1 MSTTEITNPDALL
14 AVGVE
19 TALADLLISRTRTIL
34 WISVIVG
41 LTFLALELA
50 LAPRL
55 SGPFYVKCVGILAIG
70 MTLVLL
76 RRSWVAPHAVAVAMV
91 IVLGGTLLT
100 ALSGMVSPS
109 REYETTAILF
119 AVGSLTMATL
129 LPWGLWPQ
137 AVTVLFG
144 ATLLC
149 AAVVRADGNLYV
161 LLEDPAAAVA
171 FALMLSILTAHEMQR
186 YRLTSMRELVAR
198 RQAELEIR
206 ALNADL
212 ERRVM
217 ERTRELE
224 AANEQLH
231 GLSMRLQS
239 VREEERTRISREI
252 HDELGQMLT
261 ALKIDIDLLP
271 KRIAEGTGGPVSQ
284 VVRQR
289 LATMSELA
297 NTMLHSVRR
306 ISTTLR
312 PSVLDDLGL
321 VTAIEWQA
329 REFEKRSGVRCAVNC
344 EPREVSLDPPGAT
357 ALFRIVQ
364 EALTNV
370 ARHADATKISITL
383 REEGSN
389 FVLEVADDGRG
400 ATEAELRGA
409 RSLGLLGIRE
419 RARLLGGDV
428 DIHGVSGQGTTVLVR
443 IPRLQPAEAEE
454 GAARAYP
461 RR

>member
-1 MSTTEITNPDALL
+1 MIRTEITDPDVLITL
-14 AVGVE
+14 GVE

-34 WISVIVG
+34 WISLIAG
-41 LTFLALELA
+41 LTFQALEVA

-55 SGPFYVKCVGILAIG
+55 SAPFYVKCVGIAAIG
-70 MTLVLL
+70 MTLVVL
-76 RRSWVAPHAVAVAMV
+76 RRSWVVQHAVTVAVV
-91 IVLGGTLLT
+91 IVLAGYFLT
-100 ALSGMVSPS
+100 ALSGMLSPS
-109 REYETTAILF
+109 REYETTGILF
-119 AVGSLTMATL
+119 AVGALTMATL

-137 AVTVLFG
+137 TATVLFG
-144 ATLLC
+144 AMLLC
-149 AAVVRADGNLYV
+149 AAVLRADGNLYV
-161 LLEDPAAAVA
+161 LPQDPPAAVV
-171 FALMLSILTAHEMQR
+171 FALLLSILTAHEMQR

-206 ALNADL
+206 ALNTDL
-212 ERRVM
+212 ERRVA

-224 AANEQLH
+224 VANEQLH

-261 ALKIDIDLLP
+261 ALKIDIDMLP
-271 KRIAEGTGGPVSQ
+271 KRIAESAQRPVSHLVQ
-284 VVRQR
+284 QR

-329 REFEKRSGVRCAVNC
+329 REFEKRSGVRCTFSC
-344 EPREVSLDPPGAT
+344 EPREVALDPSGAT

-370 ARHADATKISITL
+370 ARHAGATKISIAL

-389 FVLEVADDGRG
+389 FVLEVTDDGRG
-400 ATEAELRGA
+400 VTEAELRGA

-419 RARLLGGDV
+419 RARLLGGEV
-428 DIHGVSGQGTTVLVR
+428 DIHGVSGRGTTVLVKV
-443 IPRLQPAEAEE
+443 PRVQPADDEQR
-454 GAARAYP
+454 AARA
-461 RR
+461 

>member
-1 MSTTEITNPDALL
+1 MIRTEITDPDVLI

-34 WISVIVG
+34 WISLIAG
-41 LTFLALELA
+41 LSFQALEVA

-55 SGPFYVKCVGILAIG
+55 SAPFYVKCVGIAAIG
-70 MTLVLL
+70 ITLVVL
-76 RRSWVAPHAVAVAMV
+76 RRSWVVQHAVTVAVV
-91 IVLGGTLLT
+91 IVLGGYLLT
-100 ALSGMVSPS
+100 ALSGMLSPS
-109 REYETTAILF
+109 REYETTAVLF
-119 AVGSLTMATL
+119 AVGALTMATL

-137 AVTVLFG
+137 TVTVLFG
-144 ATLLC
+144 ALLLC
-149 AAVVRADGNLYV
+149 AAVLRADGNLYV
-161 LLEDPAAAVA
+161 LPQDPPAAVV
-171 FALMLSILTAHEMQR
+171 FALMLSILTAYEMQR

-206 ALNADL
+206 ALNTDL
-212 ERRVM
+212 ERRVA
-217 ERTRELE
+217 ERTREIE
-224 AANEQLH
+224 VANEQLH

-271 KRIAEGTGGPVSQ
+271 RRIAESAQRPVSHLVQ
-284 VVRQR
+284 QR
-289 LATMSELA
+289 LATMSEVA

-329 REFEKRSGVRCAVNC
+329 REFEKRSGVRCTFSC
-344 EPREVSLDPPGAT
+344 EPREVALDPSGAT

-370 ARHADATKISITL
+370 ARHAGATKISITL

-389 FVLEVADDGRG
+389 FILEVTDDGRG
-400 ATEAELRGA
+400 VTEAELRGA

-428 DIHGVSGQGTTVLVR
+428 DIHGVSGQGTTVLVKV
-443 IPRLQPAEAEE
+443 PRVPPTDDEQ
-454 GAARAYP
+454 GAARA
-461 RR
+461 